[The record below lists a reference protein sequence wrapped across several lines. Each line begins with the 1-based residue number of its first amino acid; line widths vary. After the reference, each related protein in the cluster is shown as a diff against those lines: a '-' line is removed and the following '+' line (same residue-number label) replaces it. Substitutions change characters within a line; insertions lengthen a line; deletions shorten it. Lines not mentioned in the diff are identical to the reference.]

1 MAKHS
6 VFCIET
12 FLMILLVALV
22 AMNTYQIIQNNT
34 LKMLIVGPEPTNQ
47 PPSPIPQQLSPMVMG
62 NPLNTPAPHQ
72 NMPPSHGGAMPP
84 SHGGAMPP
92 SHGGGGMPPPS
103 HMDPMHGMQPQH
115 IEPYMGPPGPPMGPP
130 MGMPM
135 GMPQMGGGP
144 QPVSA
149 REGFN
154 AMF

>member
-47 PPSPIPQQLSPMVMG
+47 PPSPIPQQLSPLVMG

-72 NMPPSHGGAMPP
+72 NMPLPSHGGMPPP
-84 SHGGAMPP
+84 SH
-92 SHGGGGMPPPS
+92 GGMPPPS
-103 HMDPMHGMQPQH
+103 HMDPMHGGGMQPQH

-144 QPVSA
+144 HPVSA